1 MKKVLNIRC
10 LWSEMTIM
18 EIKKR
23 FNTDSDKGLNEEQII
38 QLQTRYGKNI
48 FTKENKNILLNKI
61 ITQFKNPL
69 VIILL
74 ISGFVTFALKHYL
87 DAIVIF
93 IALLINIVI
102 GVIQEARAN
111 EAFEKLV
118 VSQEKYATV
127 IRGGRKKQILAEDL
141 VPGDIVWIVAGNVV
155 PADARIITANGLLTN
170 EAMLTGE
177 WESVSKNN
185 SVIKK
190 GSCEPITQQSNMLW
204 MGTLI
209 VAGNTKAIVV
219 ETGNTTQIGIIANE
233 LATKKEEKIPLQKNI
248 HKLAV
253 FFSYLMLA
261 ILVLL
266 FFAGLARGN
275 DPVEMIIIAIAV
287 AVAAMPEGLPA
298 AVTVVLALGMETIL
312 KKGGLVR
319 NLLAAETLGNTTV
332 ILTDKTGTLTK
343 AEMRVVDIL
352 TEQTIHNQITTGR
365 ISLKETLRDHDEK
378 NILVNALLTAEGYVD
393 GKEDALGEWIVRGNP
408 VDRAVILAGL
418 ESGMHISEIVA
429 QENCLDRIPFDSAQC
444 FSAALYSSSG
454 KHCQHS
460 TKNRVYI
467 VGAPELLLKHAK
479 SIYSEAKEKK
489 LTKKTK
495 KMLEDRQFMESAA
508 GMRIIGVAHKDVDWK
523 KLDKKN
529 PDLSNVILED
539 LVFNGFI
546 VLQDPLR
553 PDVKEAI
560 QTARDAG
567 AKVIML
573 TGDNPVTALKI
584 AEEAGIVMAGA
595 NALTGV
601 EIEQLDDKKLL
612 EILYHQKVFAR
623 VLPSQKLR
631 IVHLLKSQGEIVAMT
646 GDGINDAPAL
656 QCADLGI
663 ALGSGTDVAKEAS
676 DIVLLNNSFSII
688 VKAIEEGRRIRD
700 NLKKIIVYLISTSF
714 SELFIIS
721 VAIIAMG
728 KELPILATQILW
740 INIIEE
746 GFMNFAFAFEPREA
760 DIMKRNPRESSMKEI
775 VTPNLKKLIAI
786 IVLTTG
792 VFLITLYFV
801 LLRLEIDIEKIRTI
815 MFIALS
821 VSSIFFAFSIKN
833 LHKPIWTINPFS
845 NKYLVFTLLANFGVL
860 IIALVLPPLQTLLSL
875 TPLSGNEFFLI
886 IGIGLINLCII
897 EIGKYIVFRNK

>member
-1 MKKVLNIRC
+1 MKKTLITQNQN
-10 LWSEMTIM
+10 LWSEITIT

-23 FNTDSDKGLNEEQII
+23 LNADSNKGLRDEQIA
-38 QLQTRYGKNI
+38 QLQIRYGKNI
-48 FTKENKNILLNKI
+48 FKKGRRITRLDKI
-61 ITQFKNPL
+61 IAQFKSPL

-74 ISGFVTFALKHYL
+74 IAGIVTFALDHRL
-87 DAIVIF
+87 DTLVIF

-102 GVIQEARAN
+102 GVIQEARAS

-127 IRGGRKKQILAEDL
+127 IRGGRKKQVHAEEL
-141 VPGDIVWIVAGNVV
+141 VPGDIIWITSGMAV
-155 PADARIITANGLLTN
+155 PADARIITANGLSTN

-177 WESVSKNN
+177 WASVSKREG
-185 SVIKK
+185 VMKK
-190 GSCEPITQQSNMLW
+190 GSSTPITEQSNLLW

-209 VAGNTKAIVV
+209 VAGNAKAIVV
-219 ETGNTTQIGIIANE
+219 ETGDSTQMGIIASE
-233 LATKKEEKIPLQKNI
+233 LAKIEEEQTPLQKNI
-248 HKLAV
+248 RKLAV
-253 FFSYLMLA
+253 FLSYFMIA
-261 ILVLL
+261 ILVFL
-266 FFAGLARGN
+266 FFAGVARGN

-287 AVAAMPEGLPA
+287 AVAAMPEGLPV

-319 NLLAAETLGNTTV
+319 NLLATETLGSTTV

-352 TEQTIHNQITTGR
+352 TEQTIHNQTTTGR
-365 ISLKETLRDHDEK
+365 IPLRDTLSNHDKK
-378 NILVNALLTAEGYVD
+378 NVLKNALLTAEGFVD
-393 GKEDALGEWIVRGNP
+393 GREDTLGEWIVRGNP
-408 VDRAVILAGL
+408 VDRAIILAGL
-418 ESGMHISEIVA
+418 ESEMRISEIVA
-429 QENCLDRIPFDSAQC
+429 KEDCLDRIPFDSTRR
-444 FSAALYSSSG
+444 FAASLYSSNN
-454 KHCQHS
+454 KRS
-460 TKNRVYI
+460 TKNRVCI
-467 VGAPELLLKHAK
+467 VGAPELLLEYAQ
-479 SIYSEAKEKK
+479 SVYSESKEKK
-489 LTKKTK
+489 LTKKTR
-495 KMLEDRQFMESAA
+495 KMLEDRQLAESAT
-508 GMRIIGVAHKDVDWK
+508 GMRIVGVAYKDVDWK
-523 KLDKKN
+523 KLNNKN
-529 PDLSNVILED
+529 SDFPINILED
-539 LVFNGFI
+539 IVFSGFI
-546 VLQDPLR
+546 ILHDPLR
-553 PDVKEAI
+553 SDVKESI
-560 QTARDAG
+560 KIARGAG
-567 AKVIML
+567 AEVIML
-573 TGDNPVTALKI
+573 TGDNPITALKI

-746 GFMNFAFAFEPREA
+746 GFMNFAFAFEPGEA
-760 DIMKRNPRESSMKEI
+760 DIMKRNPKESSMKEI